1 MSVVRKYQSGGQT
14 VTSLEDYLAN
24 ALKEEKFNKNGLSYA
39 RSAASMFAKLAAQ
52 PNIDE
57 IFEFDPISNS
67 YAIHVDKIQDPELKK
82 LD

>member
-14 VTSLEDYLAN
+14 VTSFEDYLAN